1 MAPGARPAQSAEHD
15 VGAVQPVDQSLSVAV
30 ADADCHSPG
39 KHGLNLGRSRMQA
52 RRTSGSVR
60 GAGSNRRPYSTTHSN
75 TGRCQIPSHALRHLV
90 EQPAANRDANRP
102 EDERIND
109 VGHHAKPHSVE
120 A

>member
-15 VGAVQPVDQSLSVAV
+15 VGEVQPVDESLSV
-30 ADADCHSPG
+30 ADADCHSPS
-39 KHGLNLGRSRMQA
+39 KHGLNLGRSRMQE

-60 GAGSNRRPYSTTHSN
+60 GREAIA
-75 TGRCQIPSHALRHLV
+75 GRCQIPSHALRHLV